1 MKEEWKDIEWYEGIY
16 QVSNKGRVKVLPH
29 LVHRGFCTCTCPEK
43 ILTPRKKDNGY
54 LFVALF
60 KGSKKSQK
68 QKYIHRLVASAF
80 IENPLSKK
88 EVDHIDG
95 NRQNNNIE
103 NLRWVS
109 RIENVRNPNTI
120 HKSKSIVAIECWT
133 KQGVYV
139 GRFNTMTLA
148 SRETGVPL
156 STLSKMVATTKI
168 PTNAK
173 GYKCNFIFKAIR
185 KNKNL

>member
-1 MKEEWKDIEWYEGIY
+1 MHCIKD
-16 QVSNKGRVKVLPH
+16 R
-29 LVHRGFCTCTCPEK
+29 
-43 ILTPRKKDNGY
+43 
-54 LFVALF
+54 
-60 KGSKKSQK
+60 KKSQK

-95 NRQNNNIE
+95 NRKNNNVE

-120 HKSKSIVAIECWT
+120 HKSKNIVAIECWT

-148 SRETGVPL
+148 SKETGVPL
-156 STLSKMVATTKI
+156 PTLSNMVATTKR
-168 PTNAK
+168 TTCAK
-173 GYKCNFIFKAIR
+173 GYKHNFIFKAIR
-185 KNKNL
+185 KT